1 MVRDSAASKD
11 FDGAQEERQMQ
22 WTTPVRGMR
31 RSIAERMRTSLQT
44 MAQLTLHVIIDA
56 SALVRLRRDLD
67 AVDGE
72 PGPGRPKISYEAILG
87 HCVSQLLSDSPQLN
101 AVLENGVITRFEAVN
116 LGFAVALPDGLIV
129 PVIHDSQRLS
139 ITEIAAQVEA
149 MATRARQRTLE
160 LSDVVGGTFTMS
172 NLGMFS
178 VDSFTPIINPPQ
190 VAILGI
196 GRIHSGSQLTLSLTI
211 DHQAVDGAPAAKFLS
226 DLEDFV
232 VHPERFRL

>member
-1 MVRDSAASKD
+1 
-11 FDGAQEERQMQ
+11 MQ

-44 MAQLTLHVIIDA
+44 MAQLTLHVTVDA

-72 PGPGRPKISYEAILG
+72 PGPCRQKIGYEAILG
-87 HCVSQLLSDSPQLN
+87 HCVSQLLGDSPQLN

-129 PVIHDSQRLS
+129 PVIHDCQRLS
-139 ITEIAAQVEA
+139 VTEIAAQVET

-160 LSDVVGGTFTMS
+160 LSDVTGGTFTMS
-172 NLGMFS
+172 NLGMYS

-226 DLEDFV
+226 DLEDLV
-232 VHPERFRL
+232 AHPERFRL